1 MAFYRIKLFTDKEKH
16 KDDKEYCL
24 KEEHPLVGI
33 GWGNENCLDINT
45 YVSKIAPK
53 TADEDRN
60 FRYPYDC
67 ISNMSDED
75 YVWTKIDGLK
85 YALGKI
91 EGDLFIDKERPRM
104 GAVRVCK
111 WKNID
116 FDDVPGKI
124 TNYFVGGGRTLVKM
138 DISKSLEEYC
148 KWLYRGKTGV
158 VDNINLNDLIHYD
171 DLEDLLG
178 LYLQSKG
185 YYIYPS
191 TNKLASKLI
200 EFELIHKD
208 TRERA
213 CIQCKTGNDIVGNE
227 IFEKF
232 KDYEIFISTTMDKN
246 YNDKKSEGGKG
257 VTTVYT
263 NELWDWAYKNF
274 NLLPKRIQKYISIV
288 NR

>member
-1 MAFYRIKLFTDKEKH
+1 MTFYRVKLFTDREIH

-24 KEEHPLVGI
+24 KENLVGI
-33 GWGNENCLDINT
+33 GWGNDNCLDIKS
-45 YVSKIAPK
+45 YISDIAPENEK
-53 TADEDRN
+53 KYKN
-60 FRYPYDC
+60 FRSPYKC
-67 ISNMSDED
+67 MCEMNDET
-75 YVWTKIDGLK
+75 YVWTKIDGLT

-91 EGDLFIDKERPRM
+91 KGDFFIDKSRPRM
-104 GAVRVCK
+104 GAVKRCE
-111 WKNID
+111 WKIID
-116 FDDVPGKI
+116 FDSVPGKI

-148 KWLYRGKTGV
+148 KCLYCKDEG
-158 VDNINLNDLIHYD
+158 NIESINLNDLIHYD